1 MWDDRLM
8 TDIAPHDLREAR
20 LTRPD
25 GRIVAWTESGVLDG
39 RPLLRIPGTPGS
51 RHAVRVD
58 QAAWIERRLRV
69 VTTERPGFGAST
81 RLPGRGFLEPA
92 DDVAAILD
100 ELRIERLPVYAGS
113 GGAPHLLALAARHPD
128 RVAAATIVV
137 GAAPNIDEEADQMI
151 GLNAEGYRLAR
162 QGDRDGMTALLEP
175 VREALL
181 ADPMASFRETM
192 ATAPRADQEIMGDP
206 VWQQSLVRGIRES
219 LRLGVEGWV
228 DESMLMFSGWADLD
242 LSQVRASL
250 TWWHGDRDRN
260 APLSAVQRLLARV
273 PHARLIVWQHAGH
286 LTAYLKEPEI
296 LDELLGRA

>member
-1 MWDDRLM
+1 MGEGV
-8 TDIAPHDLREAR
+8 TGTNDLREAR

-25 GRIVAWTESGVLDG
+25 GRVVAWTESGVANG

-58 QAAWIERRLRV
+58 QQAWIERGLRI

-92 DDVAAILD
+92 DDLAAILD
-100 ELRIERLPVYAGS
+100 ELRIERLPVIAGS

-137 GAAPNIDEEADQMI
+137 GAAPNVDEEADQMI
-151 GLNAEGYRLAR
+151 GLNAKGYWLAR
-162 QGDRDGMTALLEP
+162 QGDRDGMSALLEP

-192 ATAPRADQEIMGDP
+192 ATAPPADQAIIGDP
-206 VWQQSLVRGIRES
+206 TWQRSFIRGVRES
-219 LRLGVEGWV
+219 LRPSVEGWV
-228 DESMLMFSGWADLD
+228 DESMLMVSGWTDVD
-242 LSQVRASL
+242 LSHVLTSL
-250 TWWHGDRDRN
+250 TWWHGDHDRN
-260 APLSAVQRLLARV
+260 APLSAVQRLLAGL
-273 PHARLIVWQHAGH
+273 PHARLIVWRDAGH
-286 LTAYLKEPEI
+286 LRAYLKEPEI
-296 LDELLGRA
+296 LDELLARA